1 MFTLLLKNL
10 STNMKNEMTNETI
23 ATPVRAT
30 VSECSGGKWFVC
42 VNQYLSGIGLNPK
55 QAMKSFATENEALAF
70 AKSFNPDKLSVERSE
85 GKSLQPSRA
94 NTDWRGGYIAD

>member
-1 MFTLLLKNL
+1 
-10 STNMKNEMTNETI
+10 MKNEMTNETI

-55 QAMKSFATENEALAF
+55 QAMKSFATENEALNF